1 MILFSRIVSRTSLL
15 HIWKCNDLE
24 LFAVRSSDPPAL
36 EPLVPRLEPSS
47 LADRLSLRGRIEV
60 LGRSTTLD
68 RKLTMKRTR
77 APDGSILLH
86 DTPRMLAASILFASS
101 CLLTVVQ
108 LKATKGALRPR
119 RHLLSKVLMLMRH
132 PMEMCM
138 KSTRMRKGSEHTLTT
153 LKTPIASISHLPFG
167 GRLAQEPIAGR
178 FQDISFS
185 RPFFFYVLPA
195 LRQAAAVSLGRLRIE
210 GAATCSLVWRC

>member
-24 LFAVRSSDPPAL
+24 LFAVRSSEPPAL

-47 LADRLSLRGRIEV
+47 LADRLSLTSRIEV

-68 RKLTMKRTR
+68 IKLTMKRTP
-77 APDGSILLH
+77 APHGSILLH

-108 LKATKGALRPR
+108 LEATKGALRPR
-119 RHLLSKVLMLMRH
+119 RHLLSKVLMVMRH

-138 KSTRMRKGSEHTLTT
+138 KSTRMRKGSEH
-153 LKTPIASISHLPFG
+153 PHHIEDSHPFHLPSPLRREACTRADRGPLSRHLLFATLLFTCYLLSAKPPPYRWG
-167 GRLAQEPIAGR
+167 G
-178 FQDISFS
+178 
-185 RPFFFYVLPA
+185 
-195 LRQAAAVSLGRLRIE
+195 
-210 GAATCSLVWRC
+210 

>member
-1 MILFSRIVSRTSLL
+1 MFSRIVSRTSLL

-24 LFAVRSSDPPAL
+24 LFAVRSSEPPAL

-47 LADRLSLRGRIEV
+47 LADRLSLTSRIEV

-68 RKLTMKRTR
+68 IKLTMKRTP
-77 APDGSILLH
+77 APHGSILLH

-108 LKATKGALRPR
+108 LEATKGALRPR
-119 RHLLSKVLMLMRH
+119 RHLLSKVLMVMRH

-138 KSTRMRKGSEHTLTT
+138 KSTRMLKGSEHPHHIEE
-153 LKTPIASISHLPFG
+153 PIASISHLPFG

-185 RPFFFYVLPA
+185 RPFFLC
-195 LRQAAAVSLGRLRIE
+195 
-210 GAATCSLVWRC
+210 ATCSPPSRRRIVGAVEN